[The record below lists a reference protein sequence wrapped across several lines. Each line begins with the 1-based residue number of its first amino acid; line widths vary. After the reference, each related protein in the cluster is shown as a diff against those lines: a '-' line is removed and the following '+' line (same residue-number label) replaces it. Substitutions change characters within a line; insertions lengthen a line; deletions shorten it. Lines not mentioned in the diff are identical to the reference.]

1 MIKHRMGCFV
11 AFFSLAYQCKATR
24 WRYKTWTY
32 PIPAS
37 THCRATIGPPAKC
50 HSKCFR
56 CCIAKKEERKAG
68 GGVGDRLE
76 SPVETHSMFVVFFLH
91 VLLLLFFYCLG
102 GGGVNC

>member
-1 MIKHRMGCFV
+1 MFCSIFLTNILQNQRKRI
-11 AFFSLAYQCKATR
+11 SATLLNDG
-24 WRYKTWTY
+24 Y

-68 GGVGDRLE
+68 GDRLE
-76 SPVETHSMFVVFFLH
+76 SPVETHSMFVVFFFAC
-91 VLLLLFFYCLG
+91 VVVVVVVFYGL

>member
-11 AFFSLAYQCKATR
+11 AFFSLIF
-24 WRYKTWTY
+24 YK
-32 PIPAS
+32 
-37 THCRATIGPPAKC
+37 TIGPPAKC

-56 CCIAKKEERKAG
+56 CCIAKKEEMKAG
-68 GGVGDRLE
+68 GGVWDWLE

-91 VLLLLFFYCLG
+91 VLLLLLLFFTVWR